1 MTNAAPGSGDVY
13 LTVTG
18 ADSYVEIASIA
29 DYSIPT
35 TGALSVAAWM
45 RPDTLN
51 FPHWEETGYVY
62 WIGKGDSGQQE
73 WAFRM
78 YNRDNTTENPPR
90 PNRSSVYVFNPDGGL
105 RELPA
110 ICNSG

>member
-1 MTNAAPGSGDVY
+1 MMNAAPGSGDVY
-13 LTVTG
+13 LKVTG

-29 DYSIPT
+29 DYGIPT

-51 FPHWEETGYVY
+51 FSHWEETGYVY

-78 YNRDNTTENPPR
+78 TIEITR
-90 PNRSSVYVFNPDGGL
+90 PKIL
-105 RELPA
+105 RAQTGAVCMYSIPTA
-110 ICNSG
+110 D

>member
-1 MTNAAPGSGDVY
+1 MMNAVPGSGDVY
-13 LTVTG
+13 LKVTG

-29 DYSIPT
+29 DYGIPT

-78 YNRDNTTENPPR
+78 YNR
-90 PNRSSVYVFNPDGGL
+90 
-105 RELPA
+105 
-110 ICNSG
+110 